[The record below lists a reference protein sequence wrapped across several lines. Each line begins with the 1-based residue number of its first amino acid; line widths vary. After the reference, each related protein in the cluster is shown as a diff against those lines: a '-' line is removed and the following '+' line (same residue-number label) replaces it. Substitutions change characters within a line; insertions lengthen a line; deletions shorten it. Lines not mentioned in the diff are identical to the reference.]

1 MYIKTF
7 VRLVGW
13 FGWGGFCVEGFMR
26 TVGGKIIALEESG
39 CIIICL
45 SSVHCYIDPG
55 EGV

>member
-1 MYIKTF
+1 M
-7 VRLVGW
+7 RLVGW